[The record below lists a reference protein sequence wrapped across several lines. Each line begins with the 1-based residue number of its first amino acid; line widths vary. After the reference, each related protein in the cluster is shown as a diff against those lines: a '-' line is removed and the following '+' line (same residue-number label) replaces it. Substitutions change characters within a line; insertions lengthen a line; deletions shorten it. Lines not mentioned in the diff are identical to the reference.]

1 MFALNFYSSLFADA
15 LRAGRKTATIRLGN
29 KLDKYDEG
37 QVVWVTV
44 GQRFGTR
51 HKIFTAIIDRIEVKR
66 LAEVT
71 PREIERDH
79 PQLRRHE
86 DLIEFL
92 SKIYQRPVALDDEVS
107 VIHFSRVEEAN
118 GVAPDDRLERMT
130 GGGTAAPKSR
140 AAKSRGVKARAR
152 AAGGAKRKR

>member
-107 VIHFSRVEEAN
+107 VIHFSRVEESN
-118 GVAPDDRLERMT
+118 GAAPDESLERMT
-130 GGGTAAPKSR
+130 RGPSRTAKP
-140 AAKSRGVKARAR
+140 
-152 AAGGAKRKR
+152 RKRPAGRPKPRKR

>member
-1 MFALNFYSSLFADA
+1 MFALNFYSSIFADA

-86 DLIEFL
+86 ELIEFL
-92 SKIYQRPVALDDEVS
+92 SKIYQRPVTLDDEVS
-107 VIHFSRVEEAN
+107 VIHFSRVEDST
-118 GVAPDDRLERMT
+118 GKAPDESLERMT
-130 GGGTAAPKSR
+130 RGASPTAKPRKR
-140 AAKSRGVKARAR
+140 AAKP
-152 AAGGAKRKR
+152 KRRTR

>member
-15 LRAGRKTATIRLGN
+15 LQAGRKTATIRLGN

-71 PREIERDH
+71 PREIERDN

-86 DLIEFL
+86 ELIEFL

-107 VIHFSRVEEAN
+107 VIHFSRVEESN
-118 GVAPDDRLERMT
+118 GVVPDDRLERMA
-130 GGGTAAPKSR
+130 GGAP
-140 AAKSRGVKARAR
+140 SRGAKPKPRGAKPRAR
-152 AAGGAKRKR
+152 AAGLSKRKR

>member
-1 MFALNFYSSLFADA
+1 MFALNFYSSLFANA

-51 HKIFTAIIDRIEVKR
+51 HKIFTAIIDRIVVKR

-107 VIHFSRVEEAN
+107 VIHFSRVEESN
-118 GVAPDDRLERMT
+118 GAAPDESLERMT
-130 GGGTAAPKSR
+130 RGASR
-140 AAKSRGVKARAR
+140 AAKPRTRP
-152 AAGGAKRKR
+152 AGRPKPRKR

>member
-1 MFALNFYSSLFADA
+1 MFALNFYTPLFADA

-44 GQRFGTR
+44 GQRFGIR

-86 DLIEFL
+86 ELIEFL
-92 SKIYQRPVALDDEVS
+92 SKIYQRPITLDDEVS
-107 VIHFSRVEEAN
+107 VIHFSRVEESN
-118 GVAPDDRLERMT
+118 GRGVAERLEQMT
-130 GGGTAAPKSR
+130 RAPSRPSRAPKR
-140 AAKSRGVKARAR
+140 AANRRGRRV
-152 AAGGAKRKR
+152 

>member
-86 DLIEFL
+86 ELIEFL
-92 SKIYQRPVALDDEVS
+92 SKIYQRPVTLDDEVS
-107 VIHFSRVEEAN
+107 VIHFSRVEESN
-118 GVAPDDRLERMT
+118 GKGSDESLERLT
-130 GGGTAAPKSR
+130 RGEPRTAK
-140 AAKSRGVKARAR
+140 RGPR
-152 AAGGAKRKR
+152 AAGKPKRRTR

>member
-107 VIHFSRVEEAN
+107 VIHFSRVEESD
-118 GVAPDDRLERMT
+118 GQTPDESLERMT
-130 GGGTAAPKSR
+130 RGPSQTAKP
-140 AAKSRGVKARAR
+140 
-152 AAGGAKRKR
+152 RKRPAGRPKPRKR

>member
-86 DLIEFL
+86 ELIEFL
-92 SKIYQRPVALDDEVS
+92 SKIYQRPVGLDDEVS
-107 VIHFSRVEEAN
+107 VIHFSRVEEGN
-118 GVAPDDRLERMT
+118 GVAPDDRLERLTAGAT
-130 GGGTAAPKSR
+130 GGAKSR
-140 AAKSRGVKARAR
+140 ATKTRGVKSRADG
-152 AAGGAKRKR
+152 AGRSRRKR

>member
-107 VIHFSRVEEAN
+107 VIHFSRVEESN
-118 GVAPDDRLERMT
+118 GAAPDESLERMT
-130 GGGTAAPKSR
+130 RAPSR
-140 AAKSRGVKARAR
+140 TAKSRKRP
-152 AAGGAKRKR
+152 AGRPKPRKR

>member
-86 DLIEFL
+86 DLLEFL
-92 SKIYQRPVALDDEVS
+92 SKIYQRPVGLDDEVS
-107 VIHFSRVEEAN
+107 VIHFSRVEESN
-118 GVAPDDRLERMT
+118 GTAPDDGLERLT
-130 GGGTAAPKSR
+130 AGGTRGAKSR
-140 AAKSRGVKARAR
+140 TTRSRGVKPRAR
-152 AAGGAKRKR
+152 PAGRSKRKR